1 MVTVKF
7 SSSPPSLEE
16 DTQGENV
23 SAVIN
28 FGRTGG
34 YLDQQSAHNELARKH
49 HSSRNLKRKKQ
60 NKKQT
65 RRTSLSARHAHQ
77 LRRQLCQIWKRHQR
91 PSLAIAW
98 IPANGLCDIQT
109 VTDGYEMKGSLSLSL
124 LFFTETTAHSAPDH
138 QTDVLCAV
146 QHILDSCDPPS
157 CPRSP
162 RLLGWHPRQKSHHSH
177 DMVAPRP

>member
-49 HSSRNLKRKKQ
+49 HSSRNLKRKK
-60 NKKQT
+60 KQKT
-65 RRTSLSARHAHQ
+65 DASDLFVSATRTS
-77 LRRQLCQIWKRHQR
+77 
-91 PSLAIAW
+91 
-98 IPANGLCDIQT
+98 T
-109 VTDGYEMKGSLSLSL
+109 
-124 LFFTETTAHSAPDH
+124 
-138 QTDVLCAV
+138 
-146 QHILDSCDPPS
+146 PPS
-157 CPRSP
+157 ALSDMEATSEAIIGH
-162 RLLGWHPRQKSHHSH
+162 RLDTRKRL
-177 DMVAPRP
+177 V